1 VARRLGV
8 AVTTLRTWH
17 QRYGLGPSLHEP
29 GQHRRYTEQDIER
42 LETMQ
47 RLIAAGVAP
56 GEAAR
61 WATRGPEQRPTATVE
76 VTPDDVQPSIRGLE
90 RAALRLDAPVI
101 RQIVSQAVRRL
112 GVVVAWD
119 EVLLPVL
126 TWIGDRHAA
135 TGGLVEVEHL
145 LSTCISAALSAVP
158 RPSPTVPL
166 RIMLACADE
175 EQHSLPVEALA
186 AALAATGVPVRMLG
200 ARVPTSALLAAVRRT
215 GPSALLVWSHDRST
229 GDPDQLETVLA
240 ERNRPL
246 VLAAGGPGWDPAELP
261 AEVNRPLSL
270 NEAITQLT
278 AYPTYP

>member
-1 VARRLGV
+1 MARRLGV

-229 GDPDQLETVLA
+229 GDPDQLEAVLA